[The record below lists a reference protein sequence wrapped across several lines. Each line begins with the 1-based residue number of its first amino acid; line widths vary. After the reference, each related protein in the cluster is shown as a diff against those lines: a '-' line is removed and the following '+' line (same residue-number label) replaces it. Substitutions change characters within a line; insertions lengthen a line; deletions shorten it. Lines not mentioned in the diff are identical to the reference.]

1 MEVGEWLTPRSDRF
15 TPGNDPIPIVQ
26 NNGWAPGLVWTGV
39 ENLAPTG
46 IRSPDRPAG
55 SKSLY

>member
-39 ENLAPTG
+39 ENLAPNWDSISG
-46 IRSPDRPAG
+46 PSSG
-55 SKSLY
+55 